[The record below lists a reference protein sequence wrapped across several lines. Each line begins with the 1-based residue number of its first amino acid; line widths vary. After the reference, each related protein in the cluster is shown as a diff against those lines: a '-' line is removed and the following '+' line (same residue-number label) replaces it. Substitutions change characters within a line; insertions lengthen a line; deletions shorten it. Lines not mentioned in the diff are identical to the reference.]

1 MKYGY
6 QGKPYY
12 DQLQDR
18 GKRKSILSRI

>member
-1 MKYGY
+1 MKCGY

-18 GKRKSILSRI
+18 GQRKSTLSRI